1 MCTVDFHRGRL
12 ASDMG
17 EDMDTTLTDAIEK
30 GKRAEAIEMAKGE
43 DMDTIATDVFEKG
56 KRAAAIEMAKRS
68 FRRPSALWRLPTWLC
83 LARRSLH
90 THASMFCEL

>member
-1 MCTVDFHRGRL
+1 MPWALPNSAHTTELSELEEGQVCTVDFHRGRL

-43 DMDTIATDVFEKG
+43 DMDTIATDVIEKG
-56 KRAAAIEMAKRS
+56 KTR
-68 FRRPSALWRLPTWLC
+68 C
-83 LARRSLH
+83 GH
-90 THASMFCEL
+90 